1 MCPMI
6 VDEDPRAPLNAGEI
20 AAFCAAHPPFGVDA
34 GALVAR
40 FEFADFQRAFAFMT
54 LVAVEANR
62 LDHHPDWRNVYR
74 TVEVRLWTHD
84 RGAITKLDAQLAQA
98 MVRAAAEASA

>member
-74 TVEVRLWTHD
+74 TV
-84 RGAITKLDAQLAQA
+84 
-98 MVRAAAEASA
+98 AAPSPSSTRSSPRRWCGRRPRPALEPCG